1 LFYLSDF
8 ENLSTAVV
16 DGHASKS
23 PGRRPVTAPR
33 SAMPQQESEMHD
45 RRSSSTDA
53 LPTAGATEQLSRF
66 LARTTYD
73 QLPGAVI
80 ERTKHLILDGV
91 GCGLL
96 AARLDWSER
105 AVETLKALDGE
116 GTATVWGWNL
126 KLPPMTAALLN
137 GTFVQ
142 GFELDDYHPF
152 GPLHSQACV
161 LPAVLGTAEPL
172 GSVDGRHLLEAVAL
186 GFEIGPRIGMAMG
199 GLQLVTRGWHCGAVY
214 GVLGAV
220 AGAGKIRR
228 LNQDQFESAIGNAA
242 TQACGLMSAQ
252 YEAMVKRM
260 HSGLAAR
267 SGVLAAAL
275 AGAGFTGIRRV
286 LERDF
291 GGFAATFCGPDP
303 FDLRRLTD
311 DLGSRW
317 EVMRIAVKPPYS
329 AMAGTHSA
337 IEGALE
343 LRETAGFRVDAIKA
357 IRVGVVEA
365 MLHHGGFELERPA
378 TPIGAQMSHRYVVA
392 VTLLDGSPSVPQF
405 SPQRIDRDDV
415 WKLMERIEVY
425 RDENIES
432 RGEAGRWGTKLTAT
446 FLDGTSREIEVSN
459 PKGGPQRPFSNDEI
473 IEKYDKLTSMV
484 MAPLGALRL
493 KEEILTLERAKDI
506 KTLSN
511 LLAEEVVS
519 PF

>member
-1 LFYLSDF
+1 
-8 ENLSTAVV
+8 
-16 DGHASKS
+16 
-23 PGRRPVTAPR
+23 
-33 SAMPQQESEMHD
+33 MHD
-45 RRSSSTDA
+45 RDSSPTDLRA
-53 LPTAGATEQLSRF
+53 AGGATEQLTRF

-73 QLPGAVI
+73 QIPDEVI
-80 ERTKHLILDGV
+80 DRTKHLMLDGL

-96 AARLDWSER
+96 AARLDWSDR
-105 AVETLKALDGE
+105 AVKTLKTLDGD
-116 GTATVWGWNL
+116 GVATVWGWKL

-161 LPAVLGTAEPL
+161 LPAVLGTAEQL
-172 GSVDGRHLLEAVAL
+172 GSVDGRRLLEAVVL

-228 LNQDQFESAIGNAA
+228 LSQDQFESAIGNAA

-275 AGAGFTGIRRV
+275 ADAGFTGIRRV

-291 GGFAATFCGPDP
+291 GGFAATFCGSDP
-303 FDLRRLTD
+303 FDLNRLTD
-311 DLGSRW
+311 ELGSRW
-317 EVMRIAVKPPYS
+317 EVMRIAVKPAYS

-343 LRETAGFRVDAIKA
+343 LRETAGFRVDTVRA
-357 IRVGVVEA
+357 IRIGVVEA

-405 SPQRIDRDDV
+405 SPERIDRDDV
-415 WKLMERIEVY
+415 WNLMERIEVY
-425 RDENIES
+425 RNGDIER

-446 FLDGTSREIEVSN
+446 FLDGTTREIEISH
-459 PKGGPQRPFSNDEI
+459 PKGGAERPLTNAEI
-473 IEKYDKLTSMV
+473 VEKYDKLTSLI
-484 MAPLGALRL
+484 MASGDAERL
-493 KEEILTLERAKDI
+493 KEAVLTLDRARQIKD
-506 KTLSN
+506 LSH
-511 LLAEEVVS
+511 LLAQEVAS